1 MRYSLRGRD
10 KPTGFYNE
18 DYDPLNP
25 KTSAARV
32 TAKKTPAKGK
42 AKVVKPAK
50 PVKPAKAAKVPKAA
64 PKKHGKIPKDLDKSY
79 VGEYTPEVLPRPK
92 KQTWKHDGE
101 KPITD
106 LKKVPPGWNAHD
118 SDLDPE

>member
-1 MRYSLRGRD
+1 MRYSLRGRN

-18 DYDPLNP
+18 DYDPLKP
-25 KTSAARV
+25 KTNAARV

-42 AKVVKPAK
+42 AKVVKP
-50 PVKPAKAAKVPKAA
+50 VKAAKAAL
-64 PKKHGKIPKDLDKSY
+64 KKGSKIPKDLDKSY
-79 VGEYTPEVLPRPK
+79 VGKYTLEVLPRPK
-92 KQTWKHDGE
+92 KKTWKHAGE

-106 LKKVPPGWNAHD
+106 LKMVPPGWSVQD